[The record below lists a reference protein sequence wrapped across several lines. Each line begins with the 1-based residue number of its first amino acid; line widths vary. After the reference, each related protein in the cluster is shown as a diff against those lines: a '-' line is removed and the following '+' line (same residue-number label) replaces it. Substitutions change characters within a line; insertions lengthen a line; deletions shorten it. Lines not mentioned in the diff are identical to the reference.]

1 MNTYTSRY
9 TDKLITAAQYLAE
22 MMCERQAKKE
32 KKDLCKQFWNTDYWI
47 RPFKIQLRFANQLLK
62 IYSCEAITNAL
73 KNSQGKNIYS
83 LNAKWLDP
91 LIREEQRKIDSRVSL
106 EVKKVEDV
114 PIINNVNRPVFKP
127 KKTILDE
134 LD

>member
-47 RPFKIQLRFANQLLK
+47 RPFKTQLRFANQLLK

-73 KNSQGKNIYS
+73 KSNQGKNIYS

-91 LIREEQRKIDSRVSL
+91 LIREEQRKIDSRIP
-106 EVKKVEDV
+106 EVKKVEET
-114 PIINNVNRPVFKP
+114 PIITNVSRPVFKP